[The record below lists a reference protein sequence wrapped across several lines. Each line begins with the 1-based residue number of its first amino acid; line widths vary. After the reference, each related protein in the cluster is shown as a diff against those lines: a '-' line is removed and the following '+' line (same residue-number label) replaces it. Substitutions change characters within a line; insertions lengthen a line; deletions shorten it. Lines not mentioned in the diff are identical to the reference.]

1 MALLLAD
8 SHLEVNLYYCRIYV
22 AKLPHIVYNGYGQ
35 QNMDV
40 GASREGKREER

>member
-1 MALLLAD
+1 MIWLMAA
-8 SHLEVNLYYCRIYV
+8 SPLEVNLYYCRIWV
-22 AKLPHIVYNGYGQ
+22 VKLPYIVYNGYGQ